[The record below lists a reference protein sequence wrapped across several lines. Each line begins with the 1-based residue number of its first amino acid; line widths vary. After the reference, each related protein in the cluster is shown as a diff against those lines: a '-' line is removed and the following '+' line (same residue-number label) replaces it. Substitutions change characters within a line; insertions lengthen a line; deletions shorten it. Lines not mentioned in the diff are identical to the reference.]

1 MSIVSVGEQ
10 QKIIA
15 SDVVKNRGNSILLSP
30 LFPFPAATSMGPSA
44 ENKLLNLYSSN
55 FAFLQQRYLFDVK
68 FHCIMANGIHVKK
81 QVTCFYKT
89 EKLRMQISPKILM
102 QCEKTR
108 SFDSRQMS
116 SCNNLYQKKTHFSSR
131 KNESKI
137 GRDRFSDAPL
147 ICLPKGGGARE

>member
-116 SCNNLYQKKTHFSSR
+116 SCNNLYEKKHIFHRGRMKARLGETDFPTH
-131 KNESKI
+131 
-137 GRDRFSDAPL
+137 PL
-147 ICLPKGGGARE
+147 VL